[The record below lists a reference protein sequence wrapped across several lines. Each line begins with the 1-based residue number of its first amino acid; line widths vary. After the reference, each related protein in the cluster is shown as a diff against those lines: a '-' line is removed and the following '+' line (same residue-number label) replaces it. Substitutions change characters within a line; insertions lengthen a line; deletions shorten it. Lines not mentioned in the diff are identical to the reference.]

1 MTGIE
6 TRGAQY
12 LDTLEVERER
22 GITIKA
28 QSCSILYDN
37 PKDGLTYLLNLIDTP
52 GHTDFQYEVARSL
65 SACQGAILLV
75 DALQGVQAQTVANF
89 YLAFMQQGLE
99 VIGALNKIDIEHVD
113 LSSSRA
119 QLASLMD
126 TDESAILGVSAKTG
140 KNVDKLLEAI
150 IDRIPPPQPDAS
162 PCAQQAK
169 APLRALLLDMWFDRN
184 RGAVLLVYLTNGS
197 LKKGEMLELKHA
209 GRKMTASDV
218 GVMHPNLTPLD
229 SLHRGQLGYITCN
242 RNQDIRGLRVG
253 DTISRVGDT
262 VDVFPGFQPARSM
275 VRRGVQLSYE
285 LIDPTRAMFKFEL
298 PLSEIIVD
306 FADKILQLSHGY
318 ASFVYE
324 HRGTR
329 DTDLRKVEI
338 KINGDPAE
346 ALSFICRHDAIR
358 EVAGKM
364 LRKLKEHISPHA
376 FEINLQGCVGGKVLV
391 SEKIGKQKKSAIA
404 KDHSVAGDPTRK
416 MKLIKEA
423 KEREKKLKQ
432 IGRIKVPPEAFMQIV
447 RLD

>member
-1 MTGIE
+1 MRVASKI
-6 TRGAQY
+6 
-12 LDTLEVERER
+12 
-22 GITIKA
+22 
-28 QSCSILYDN
+28 
-37 PKDGLTYLLNLIDTP
+37 
-52 GHTDFQYEVARSL
+52 VARHEIARRSGTFV
-65 SACQGAILLV
+65 SP
-75 DALQGVQAQTVANF
+75 VA
-89 YLAFMQQGLE
+89 Y
-99 VIGALNKIDIEHVD
+99 
-113 LSSSRA
+113 
-119 QLASLMD
+119 
-126 TDESAILGVSAKTG
+126 
-140 KNVDKLLEAI
+140 
-150 IDRIPPPQPDAS
+150 
-162 PCAQQAK
+162 
-169 APLRALLLDMWFDRN
+169 
-184 RGAVLLVYLTNGS
+184 
-197 LKKGEMLELKHA
+197 
-209 GRKMTASDV
+209 ASDI
-218 GVMHPNLTPLD
+218 T
-229 SLHRGQLGYITCN
+229 QLCY
-242 RNQDIRGLRVG
+242 
-253 DTISRVGDT
+253 S
-262 VDVFPGFQPARSM
+262 
-275 VRRGVQLSYE
+275 RRGVQLSYE